1 MTDSNYKE
9 LVQIYDEFK
18 DKGLEILAYPCDQ
31 FGGQESGNSIQIRK
45 FVGERQVTFP
55 VMSKVEVNGSDAD
68 PAFEY
73 LRDNSPLNGRD
84 IMWNF
89 SKFLVNADGDVV
101 ASYNPAQSPKS
112 IVDDIKTLL

>member
-1 MTDSNYKE
+1 LTDSNYKE

-18 DKGLEILAYPCDQ
+18 DQGLEILAYPCDQ

-73 LRDNSPLNGRD
+73 LRDNSPLNGRN